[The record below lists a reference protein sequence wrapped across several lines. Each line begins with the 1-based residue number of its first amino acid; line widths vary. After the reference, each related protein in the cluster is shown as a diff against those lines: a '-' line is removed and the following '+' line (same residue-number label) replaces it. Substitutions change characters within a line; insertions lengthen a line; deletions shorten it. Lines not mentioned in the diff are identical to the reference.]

1 MICRR
6 GSAFSQTCA
15 RSAAATFGRSQCY
28 PCRSPGLSSW
38 RCCAYANDTRL
49 QRRRSLAT
57 AARRCNTNRICRPSG
72 LLPLGKVRLKPPSR
86 SSRPFRMQI
95 SGTNISALPVDISA
109 LVSLQELYARTH
121 AHAHAPHTHRT
132 CTAHAHTST
141 RTRRTSFERVRK
153 HTVLH
158 AFSRRTLSHALAR
171 SYAGRLRTHPCVS
184 CPSQSASAP
193 TWQCCT

>member
-1 MICRR
+1 MTRRR

-109 LVSLQELYARTH
+109 LVSLQELYARTRT
-121 AHAHAPHTHRT
+121 AHAPHTHTLQPERGALHFSA
-132 CTAHAHTST
+132 CA
-141 RTRRTSFERVRK
+141 RTRFCTRSLDAHSPTRSLSLTQVACE
-153 HTVLH
+153 HTR
-158 AFSRRTLSHALAR
+158 A
-171 SYAGRLRTHPCVS
+171 
-184 CPSQSASAP
+184 
-193 TWQCCT
+193 